1 MMMGM
6 LKVINQEQLLQ
17 AQSASVI
24 SMSNLTIQDVN
35 TDASMLEF
43 D

>member
-1 MMMGM
+1 MLGM
-6 LKVINQEQLLQ
+6 LKVIDQEQLLQ

-24 SMSNLTIQDVN
+24 RMSNLTIQDFN
-35 TDASMLEF
+35 TDESMLEF

>member
-35 TDASMLEF
+35 TDESILEF

>member
-1 MMMGM
+1 MMLGM

-24 SMSNLTIQDVN
+24 HMSNLTIQDVN
-35 TDASMLEF
+35 TD
-43 D
+43 